1 MRFAEEE
8 VYYHRTGEA
17 AGGEHVTVA
26 VVDCRRDIW
35 CD

>member
-1 MRFAEEE
+1 MRFAEEK

-26 VVDCRRDIW
+26 VVDCGCNVW